1 MMGKVMADVFTLFAI
16 AELAVAGVL
25 VVRLGLG
32 PSVTDR
38 VVALNAVSTQT
49 TLALLFFAAS
59 ADRTVYLDV
68 TLWMASF
75 SYLGA
80 LVWARFLERGLL

>member
-1 MMGKVMADVFTLFAI
+1 MTEILGLSAI
-16 AELAVAGVL
+16 LELAVAGLL
-25 VVRLGLG
+25 VIRLAVG

-38 VVALNAVSTQT
+38 VVALNAVSTQA
-49 TLALLFFAAS
+49 TLSLLFFAAF

-68 TLWMASF
+68 ALWIASF

>member
-1 MMGKVMADVFTLFAI
+1 MVEILGLVAI
-16 AELAVAGVL
+16 LELAVAGLL
-25 VVRLGLG
+25 VVRLAMG

-38 VVALNAVSTQT
+38 VVALNAVSTQA
-49 TLALLFFAAS
+49 TLSLLFFAAY
-59 ADRTVYLDV
+59 ADRTIYLDV
-68 TLWMASF
+68 ALWMASF

>member
-1 MMGKVMADVFTLFAI
+1 MTDIYLLIAI

-25 VVRLGLG
+25 VVRLGIG

-38 VVALNAVSTQT
+38 VVALSAVSTQA
-49 TLALLFFAAS
+49 TLALLFFAAY
-59 ADRTVYLDV
+59 ADRTIYLDV
-68 TLWMASF
+68 ALWMASF

-80 LVWARFLERGLL
+80 LVWARLLERELL

>member
-1 MMGKVMADVFTLFAI
+1 MAEIFGLSAI
-16 AELAVAGVL
+16 VELAVAGLL
-25 VVRLGLG
+25 VVRLALG

-38 VVALNAVSTQT
+38 VVALNAVSTQA
-49 TLALLFFAAS
+49 TLSLLFFAAF
-59 ADRTVYLDV
+59 ADRAIYLDV
-68 TLWMASF
+68 ALWMASF

>member
-1 MMGKVMADVFTLFAI
+1 MTDVFGLVAI
-16 AELAVAGVL
+16 AELAVGALL
-25 VVRLGLG
+25 VVRLALG

-49 TLALLFFAAS
+49 TLSLLFFAAY

-75 SYLGA
+75 GYLGA